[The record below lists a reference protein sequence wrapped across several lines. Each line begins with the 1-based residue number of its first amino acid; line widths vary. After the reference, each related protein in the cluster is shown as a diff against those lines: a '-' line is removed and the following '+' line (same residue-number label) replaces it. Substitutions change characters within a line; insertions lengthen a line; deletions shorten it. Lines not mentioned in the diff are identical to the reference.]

1 MDGKTWLQRE
11 VGVLYQV
18 TRAMNASKS
27 RHEVLAVMLERI
39 VVDLGYKA
47 ATLRILDEEK
57 GTLNLKAAFGLSEEY
72 LAKGAVRV
80 SKSGI
85 DQAVLTGKPVTLADV
100 TKDSAF
106 QYADAAKHE
115 GLCSLLVVPMTLQDR
130 VIGVLRV
137 YTDCPHEFNPEEEE
151 FIAAIA
157 NLGAQAVCRT
167 HFFNSFRHIARNLNS
182 TLDLKVVLRTLLLES
197 VRELNVKGGSV
208 RLLDVNREN
217 LHLATAYGLSETY
230 LKKGEVRVTQ
240 SPIDQQVLRDA
251 RPVAITD
258 LMTEAAFQYPEEARR
273 EGIRSVLVFPLR
285 MKDAVVGVM
294 RLYSAQV
301 RKFSEDEITFAAAIA
316 DLGAVAIENAKLHQA
331 LKRRMEELRQD
342 ADGWYRFLALG

>member
-18 TRAMNASKS
+18 TRAMNDSS
-27 RHEVLAVMLERI
+27 SPQEILAVMLERI

-72 LAKGAVRV
+72 LSKGAVSL

-85 DQAVLTGKPVTLADV
+85 DQTVLTGKPVTLADV

-106 QYADAAKHE
+106 QYADEAKRE
-115 GLCSLLVVPMTLQDR
+115 GLCGLLVVPMTLQDR

-137 YTDCPHEFNPEEEE
+137 YTDCPHEFNREEQE
-151 FIAAIA
+151 FIAAVA

-167 HFFNSFRHIARNLNS
+167 HCFNSFRHIARNLNS

-208 RLLDVNREN
+208 RLLDARREI

-230 LKKGEVRVTQ
+230 LKKGEVRVAQ

-273 EGIRSVLVFPLR
+273 EGIRSVLVLPLR

-301 RKFSEDEITFAAAIA
+301 RKFSEEEISFATAIA

-331 LKRRMEELRQD
+331 LKRRMEELRQL

>member
-1 MDGKTWLQRE
+1 MDGRTWPQRE

-18 TRAMNASKS
+18 TRAMNASMS
-27 RHEVLAVMLERI
+27 PQEVLAVMLERI
-39 VVDLGYKA
+39 VVDLEYKA

-72 LAKGAVRV
+72 LAKGAVSL

-85 DQAVLTGKPVTLADV
+85 DQTVLTGKPVTLANV
-100 TKDSAF
+100 TEDSAF
-106 QYADAAKHE
+106 QYADEAKRE

-137 YTDCPHEFNPEEEE
+137 YTDCPHEFSREEQE
-151 FIAAIA
+151 FIAAVA

-167 HFFNSFRHIARNLNS
+167 HCFNSFRHIARNLNS
-182 TLDLKVVLRTLLLES
+182 TLDLKAVLRTLLLES

-208 RLLDVNREN
+208 RLLDVKREI

-230 LKKGEVRVTQ
+230 LKKGEVRVAQ
-240 SPIDQQVLRDA
+240 SPIDQQVLRDG
-251 RPVAITD
+251 RPVSITD

-285 MKDAVVGVM
+285 MKDAFVGVL

-301 RKFSEDEITFAAAIA
+301 RKFSEEEISFAAAIA